1 MPAGPMHLADWTSRA
16 WRRVSGGERRDEAE
30 PPISKQTRDKGRNKR
45 QVRAG
50 WFHRRVGWHARLDDR
65 DPLVRFG
72 RNLRRAR
79 QIAGISQQRLAD
91 LSGVSQSVISRLE
104 RAKAPMVGL
113 ERLLML
119 ERVLGSAWPLGECPH
134 DHSCIW

>member
-1 MPAGPMHLADWTSRA
+1 MA
-16 WRRVSGGERRDEAE
+16 
-30 PPISKQTRDKGRNKR
+30 
-45 QVRAG
+45 
-50 WFHRRVGWHARLDDR
+50 WHARLGDQQ
-65 DPLVRFG
+65 PVVRFG

-79 QIAGISQQRLAD
+79 QIAGLSQQRLAD

-119 ERVLGSAWPLGECPH
+119 QRVLGSAWPFGECPH
-134 DHSCIW
+134 DHTCVWQALGPDGQRMHTPALSRNSSIWNYME

>member
-1 MPAGPMHLADWTSRA
+1 M
-16 WRRVSGGERRDEAE
+16 
-30 PPISKQTRDKGRNKR
+30 
-45 QVRAG
+45 
-50 WFHRRVGWHARLDDR
+50 GWHARLEEQE
-65 DPLVRFG
+65 PLVRFG

-79 QIAGISQQRLAD
+79 QIAGLSQQRLAD

-119 ERVLGSAWPLGECPH
+119 ERVLGSAWPFGQCPH
-134 DHSCIW
+134 DHSCVWQALGPDGQRMHTAALARNDSIWNVLG

>member
-1 MPAGPMHLADWTSRA
+1 MTVMA
-16 WRRVSGGERRDEAE
+16 
-30 PPISKQTRDKGRNKR
+30 
-45 QVRAG
+45 
-50 WFHRRVGWHARLDDR
+50 WHARLDDGF
-65 DPLVRFG
+65 PLIRFG

-91 LSGVSQSVISRLE
+91 LSGISQSVISRLE

-119 ERVLGSAWPLGECPH
+119 ERVLGSAWPFGECPH
-134 DHSCIW
+134 DHSCVWQPLGEDGQRTHTSALARNASFWNVLD